1 MGMTMVTTT
10 RTTTRTT
17 TITEQT
23 LMQIDPPRQRQAT
36 HARSQ

>member
-1 MGMTMVTTT
+1 MGMTMV
-10 RTTTRTT
+10 TTTRTT